1 MLKKHINCILF
12 CVFLGSVGSVFADT
26 AAFACFQNKDAH
38 EKCKN
43 ITEIFEDNLFDKFF
57 DQGFIATSIP
67 ISEVKSEKDISLPEI
82 KSFFEEEPNYLII
95 FYMEYGTELLFNKKI
110 ESKEPD
116 WQVMNIRVI
125 NFKKEKEIYKKT
137 IDITKLKERDIEKK
151 AVKLADQISKE
162 IFEAI
167 NKR

>member
-57 DQGFIATSIP
+57 DEGFITTSVP
-67 ISEVKSEKDISLPEI
+67 ISEIKSEKDISLAEI

-95 FYMEYGTELLFNKKI
+95 FYMEYGKELLFNKKT

-162 IFEAI
+162 IFDAI

>member
-1 MLKKHINCILF
+1 MLKKYINCILF
-12 CVFLGSVGSVFADT
+12 FIFFGLAFADT

-38 EKCKN
+38 EKCRN

-57 DQGFIATSIP
+57 DEGFITTSIP
-67 ISEVKSEKDISLPEI
+67 ISEVKSEKDISLAEI

-95 FYMEYGTELLFNKKI
+95 FYMQYGNELLFNKKT
-110 ESKEPD
+110 ELKEPD

-125 NFKKEKEIYKKT
+125 NCKKEKEIYKKT
-137 IDITKLKERDIEKK
+137 IDITKVKEKDIEKK
-151 AVKLADQISKE
+151 AEKMADQISKE

-167 NKR
+167 SRR

>member
-95 FYMEYGTELLFNKKI
+95 FYMEYGKELLFNKKT

-137 IDITKLKERDIEKK
+137 IDITKLKERDVEKK

-167 NKR
+167 NRR

>member
-1 MLKKHINCILF
+1 MLKKYISCILF
-12 CVFLGSVGSVFADT
+12 FIFLGLAFADT

-38 EKCKN
+38 EKCRN

-95 FYMEYGTELLFNKKI
+95 FYMEYGKELLFNKKT

-162 IFEAI
+162 IFDAI

>member
-12 CVFLGSVGSVFADT
+12 CVFLGSVGSAFADT

>member
-1 MLKKHINCILF
+1 MLKKYINCILF
-12 CVFLGSVGSVFADT
+12 FIFFGLAFADT

-57 DQGFIATSIP
+57 DEGFITTSVP
-67 ISEVKSEKDISLPEI
+67 ISEIKSEKDISLAEI

-95 FYMEYGTELLFNKKI
+95 FYMQYGNELLLNKKTEL
-110 ESKEPD
+110 KEAD
-116 WQVMNIRVI
+116 WQKMTLRVL
-125 NFKKEKEIYKKT
+125 NCGSEKEIYKKT
-137 IDITKLKERDIEKK
+137 VDINKVNEKDIEKK
-151 AVKLADQISKE
+151 AEKLASQIAKE

-167 NKR
+167 SRK

>member
-1 MLKKHINCILF
+1 MLKKYINCILF
-12 CVFLGSVGSVFADT
+12 FIFFGSAFADT

-57 DQGFIATSIP
+57 DEGFIATSVP
-67 ISEVKSEKDISLPEI
+67 ISEIKSEKDISLAEI

-95 FYMEYGTELLFNKKI
+95 FYMQYSTELLFNKKTK
-110 ESKEPD
+110 SKEPD
-116 WQVMNIRVI
+116 WQVMNIKVI
-125 NFKKEKEIYKKT
+125 NFKKEKEIYQKT
-137 IDITKLKERDIEKK
+137 IDITKLKERDVEKK

-167 NKR
+167 NRR

>member
-1 MLKKHINCILF
+1 MLKKHISCILF
-12 CVFLGSVGSVFADT
+12 FIFLGSAFADT

-38 EKCKN
+38 ERCKN

-67 ISEVKSEKDISLPEI
+67 ISEIKSEKDISLAEI
-82 KSFFEEEPNYLII
+82 KSFFEEEPNYLIL
-95 FYMEYGTELLFNKKI
+95 FYMEYGKELLFNKKT

-116 WQVMNIRVI
+116 WQVVNIRVI
-125 NFKKEKEIYKKT
+125 NFKQEKEIYKKT
-137 IDITKLKERDIEKK
+137 IDITKLKEKDIEKK

-162 IFEAI
+162 IFDAI
-167 NKR
+167 NRR